1 MLQRLAA
8 FLRCL
13 YRQGFRNSVRL
24 QFGKHDRTT
33 LVPRGHKSPFTL
45 RTSTADVAVFR
56 QVFVDREYDHAM
68 LAGIHPKQII
78 DAGAHIGSV
87 SILFAVRFPDARI
100 IAIEPDPKNFELL
113 KLNTKCYENIIPINA
128 ALWCEDT
135 QVGLSN
141 PDGTSWAFRV
151 DEGNKTGNVK
161 AVTLS
166 TLLNEFGILKVD
178 ILKMDVE
185 GAEKEIFENT
195 ASDWLPRVR
204 ILCIE
209 LHDRIRPGAARA
221 VYSKAVAFPFFKE
234 SRGELDFLQFVE
246 PRG

>member
-8 FLRCL
+8 FLRCWF
-13 YRQGFRNSVRL
+13 RQGFRNSVRL

-33 LVPRGHKSPFTL
+33 LEPRGLKSPFTL
-45 RTSTADVAVFR
+45 RTNTADVGVFR
-56 QVFVDREYDHAM
+56 QVFVDREYDHPM

-87 SILFAVRFPDARI
+87 SILFAARFPDARI
-100 IAIEPDPKNFELL
+100 IAIEPDAKNFELL
-113 KLNTKCYENIIPINA
+113 KLNTKGYENIIPINA

-141 PDGTSWAFRV
+141 PEGTSWAFRV
-151 DEGNKTGNVK
+151 DEGSETGSVK

-166 TLLNEFGILKVD
+166 TLLNEFGIRKID

-185 GAEKEIFENT
+185 GAE
-195 ASDWLPRVR
+195 
-204 ILCIE
+204 
-209 LHDRIRPGAARA
+209 
-221 VYSKAVAFPFFKE
+221 E
-234 SRGELDFLQFVE
+234 SLREYRE
-246 PRG
+246 